1 MKRLII
7 FFSILLTIVVHA
19 QEPPTNFFSLSFFP
33 NNIVANSNEEFVYG
47 EIIKSS
53 RNDKILFKERH
64 TQFQR
69 WATDIKEG
77 KLIYLKGND
86 PSDYDDRL
94 FFFKLINKNKE
105 NVYLYIYY
113 KPFQEFDF
121 NRNDS
126 RCEHINIFKYGIGF
140 DFLNVEKGT
149 YLIDMRN
156 QKKISK
162 KIVNN
167 RKILINQLEKK
178 IEDQKISYTED
189 KIKYFY
195 RNENIKNS
203 QDSLNYYRKLYK
215 EKTALH
221 DKWVLELLQNKDPYM
236 GYFETEVKLRE
247 SFDGIRTA
255 KDYYNTK
262 SSICTLIGEFDTKY
276 IIKQKL
282 IERLKISEEYISID
296 DLEKNYKSDELKNK
310 KTIKKILSVF
320 EVDTQY

>member
-7 FFSILLTIVVHA
+7 FFSILLAIVVHA
-19 QEPPTNFFSLSFFP
+19 QEPPTNFFSLSFLE

-53 RNDKILFKERH
+53 RNNKILFKERH

-94 FFFKLINKNKE
+94 FFFKFFNKNKE
-105 NVYLYIYY
+105 YVYMYIYY

-121 NRNDS
+121 NKNDS

-149 YLIDMRN
+149 YLINMRDLS
-156 QKKISK
+156 Q
-162 KIVNN
+162 KIVNK
-167 RKILINQLEKK
+167 RKILINQLEKR
-178 IEDQKISYTED
+178 IDAQNIPYIED
-189 KIKYFY
+189 KIKYFSET
-195 RNENIKNS
+195 NEIKNS
-203 QDSLNYYRKLYK
+203 QDSLNYYRQLYK
-215 EKTALH
+215 EKIAIH
-221 DKWVLELLQNKDPYM
+221 DKWTQELLQNKDPYM
-236 GYFETEVKLRE
+236 GYFETEVQLRD
-247 SFDGIRTA
+247 FFKGVRNF
-255 KDYYNTK
+255 KDFYNTK
-262 SSICTLIGEFDTKY
+262 NAICTLIGEFDIRY

-282 IERLKISEEYISID
+282 IEGQKISEEYISMD

-310 KTIKKILSVF
+310 KIIKKILSVF
-320 EVDTQY
+320 KT